1 MPILGRPMV
10 SRTAFDCMSSCPD
23 VAAIMRFASEYD
35 KPRPGPLSETFVA
48 PPLPLSALRCGLVG
62 VTVARSIWICDRGR
76 RRFEDAWCH
85 VAPRVRIATGSSV
98 SRVRVSGV
106 AVGKFSAK
114 CSCGVSLFTPSPIP
128 IERREAPSV
137 QSREC
142 RSSLARELRGLF
154 STYRGECLSF
164 IERKEAPTR

>member
-1 MPILGRPMV
+1 MPRGAEHTRRPPRCNNTRNGFTVLVHRAVSNEHRKDCFNDQGLVAAIPRQALVSRSAPMPILRRPMV
-10 SRTAFDCMSSCPD
+10 SRAAFDCMSSCPD

-85 VAPRVRIATGSSV
+85 GSSRVRIATGSSV
-98 SRVRVSGV
+98 SRARVSRV
-106 AVGKFSAK
+106 AVGKFQAS
-114 CSCGVSLFTPSPIP
+114 
-128 IERREAPSV
+128 
-137 QSREC
+137 Q
-142 RSSLARELRGLF
+142 
-154 STYRGECLSF
+154 
-164 IERKEAPTR
+164 

>member
-1 MPILGRPMV
+1 MVGAITRQALVSRSAPMPILRRPMV

-85 VAPRVRIATGSSV
+85 GRAFPASRWAGSKQAIGDRSITAVFVGDRLASRKKAQDRQALAGVVAAG
-98 SRVRVSGV
+98 GWL
-106 AVGKFSAK
+106 K
-114 CSCGVSLFTPSPIP
+114 SL
-128 IERREAPSV
+128 
-137 QSREC
+137 
-142 RSSLARELRGLF
+142 
-154 STYRGECLSF
+154 
-164 IERKEAPTR
+164 

>member
-1 MPILGRPMV
+1 MSRSAPMPILGRPMV

-48 PPLPLSALRCGLVG
+48 PPLPLSPLRCGLVG

-98 SRVRVSGV
+98 PRGAPRWASSKQAIGDRSITAVFVGDRLASRKKAQDRQALAGV
-106 AVGKFSAK
+106 VAAGGWLK
-114 CSCGVSLFTPSPIP
+114 SL
-128 IERREAPSV
+128 
-137 QSREC
+137 
-142 RSSLARELRGLF
+142 
-154 STYRGECLSF
+154 
-164 IERKEAPTR
+164 